1 MDIQTLFADHV
12 LSNQS
17 TVVEELIYC
26 EKLSC
31 ESLYDENCEVS
42 EWWLVTSY
50 LACKLKQQGEI
61 IIDDYGCYWWGR
73 TTSGQT
79 IAMDGVMQTICA
91 C

>member
-1 MDIQTLFADHV
+1 MDITLVADHV
-12 LSNQS
+12 LCNQT

-31 ESLYDENCEVS
+31 ESLYDENCEVM

-50 LACKLKQQGEI
+50 LACQLKQQGEI

-73 TTSGQT
+73 TTSGQ
-79 IAMDGVMQTICA
+79 AVEMDGVILAIYTC
-91 C
+91 

>member
-1 MDIQTLFADHV
+1 MDIQTLVADHV

-26 EKLSC
+26 EKLQC
-31 ESLYDENCEVS
+31 ASLYDLNCEVL

-50 LACKLKQQGEI
+50 LACKLQQQGEI

-79 IAMDGVMQTICA
+79 IAMDGVIQAICA